1 MGAARAGVDRPAM
14 DPVLGRHQNLQGQ
27 EIPVGHLGISGHRR
41 WKFKR
46 SFVEQAGNCASRT
59 APWPTC
65 RHLDASPLRQVCR
78 NLGSGRLVD
87 CHVGSRCPSPFW
99 VLAGPATAP
108 FLGWL
113 AAERLQNGLGEYHLS
128 FQGELERASM
138 LSVIPHG
145 LPRPLPRP
153 LPLTGA
159 SASWRPVPASLAATP
174 RL

>member
-14 DPVLGRHQNLQGQ
+14 DQPLAGTKISKDKKSPRTRNLRGAW
-27 EIPVGHLGISGHRR
+27 GIS
-41 WKFKR
+41 
-46 SFVEQAGNCASRT
+46 ASQGIGVGSSNEASSNKPAT
-59 APWPTC
+59 APAAPHHGQHAGTSMPHRFGKCAETWAVG
-65 RHLDASPLRQVCR
+65 AST
-78 NLGSGRLVD
+78 LVD

-108 FLGWL
+108 FLGWP

-128 FQGELERASM
+128 FQGEPERASM

-159 SASWRPVPASLAATP
+159 SAS
-174 RL
+174 